1 MTPRVRIEPI
11 SERRRDQVLTAMRRS
26 VSYQRPWVQPPTTS
40 ADYDRLLERQATA
53 EFAGFLLVRRDDDE
67 LVGMCNLSQIFRGN
81 LKSAYVGFGAVAG
94 FAGKGYMREG
104 VGLVISRAFGPLRL
118 HRLEANV
125 QPDNERSRALGR
137 RLGFTQ
143 EGYSE
148 RYLKIGGRW
157 RDHERWAIL
166 AENWRG

>member
-1 MTPRVRIEPI
+1 VTPRVRIEAI
-11 SERRRDQVLTAMRRS
+11 SEARREQVLDAMRRS
-26 VSYQRPWVQPPTTS
+26 VVYQRPWVQPPTTT
-40 ADYDRLLERQATA
+40 ADYDRLLERQATQ
-53 EFAGFLLVRRDDDE
+53 ELAGFLLLRRSDDE

-81 LKSAYVGFGAVAG
+81 LKSAYCGFGAVAG
-94 FAGKGYMREG
+94 FGGKGYMLEG
-104 VGLVISRAFGPLRL
+104 VGLVLSRAFGPLRL
-118 HRLEANV
+118 HRVEANV
-125 QPDNERSRALGR
+125 QPGNERSKALVR
-137 RLGFTQ
+137 RLGFTK

>member
-1 MTPRVRIEPI
+1 VGRRVRIEPI
-11 SERRRDQVLTAMRRS
+11 SEGRREQVLKAMRRS
-26 VSYQRPWVQPPTTS
+26 VSFQRPWVQPPTTD
-40 ADYDRLLERQATA
+40 ADYERLLERQATQ
-53 EFAGFLLVRRDDDE
+53 EFAGFLLLRRSDEE

-81 LKSAYVGFGAVAG
+81 LKSAYCGFGAVAG
-94 FAGKGYMREG
+94 FGGQGYMSEG
-104 VGLVISRAFGPLRL
+104 VGLVISRAFGILRL
-118 HRLEANV
+118 HRLEANI
-125 QPDNERSRALGR
+125 QPGNERSKALVR
-137 RLGFTQ
+137 RLGFTK

>member
-1 MTPRVRIEPI
+1 VTSRVRIAPI
-11 SERRRDQVLTAMRRS
+11 SEQRREQVLTAMRRS
-26 VSYQRPWVQPPTTS
+26 IAYQRPWVRPPTTP

-53 EFAGFLLVRRDDDE
+53 EFAGFLLLRRGDDE

-94 FAGKGYMREG
+94 FGGKGYMREG

-125 QPDNERSRALGR
+125 QPGNERSKALVR
-137 RLGFTQ
+137 RLGFTK
-143 EGYSE
+143 EGFSE

-166 AENWRG
+166 AESWRA